1 MKTNIIKT
9 IGNANA
15 NALTFNVIIKQKST
29 NVKDGVTLT
38 SHFKA
43 NFDVNV
49 ARFFTMGKALSR
61 IVKALNFQIVQG
73 KQSGKL
79 KGLSL
84 RSAFTFE
91 VYHNDVLVF
100 KSMTDEFNAKCG
112 LTEKSQN
119 RFFRNVAKQYNKAF
133 QEKSEYYLTET
144 DENDSTFTL
153 DMDAQL
159 FRQVLDMNICDA
171 LDIIA

>member
-1 MKTNIIKT
+1 MKHNIIKT
-9 IGNANA
+9 IGTANA
-15 NALTFNVIIKQKST
+15 NALTFNVIVKQKST

-43 NFDVNV
+43 NFDVNI

-84 RSAFTFE
+84 RNAFKFE
-91 VYHNDVLVF
+91 VYHNDILVF
-100 KSMTDEFNAKCG
+100 ESVTDEFNAKCG

-144 DENDSTFTL
+144 SEDDSLYTL
-153 DMDAQL
+153 EMDSKL
-159 FRQVLDMNICDA
+159 FREAMDMNICDA